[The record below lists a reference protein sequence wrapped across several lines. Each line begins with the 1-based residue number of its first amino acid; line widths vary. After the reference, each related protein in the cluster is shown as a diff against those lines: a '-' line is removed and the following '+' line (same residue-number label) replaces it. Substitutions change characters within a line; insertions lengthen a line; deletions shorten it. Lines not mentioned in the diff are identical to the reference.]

1 MLLLFEVFILTLIDT
16 ILDGRYSEIKVSDT
30 KRYRFD
36 KLIFTSIILVALIFS
51 VIVLQSNNY
60 DKSQKVYLNCDSK
73 TPCFNPYYE
82 SNICGTVLELD
93 NYLCT
98 TDVVP
103 SGYVYGTPTP
113 FYIKNFST
121 IIIGFILV
129 GLLVNHFTYNKGV
142 LSSIKKDG
150 DLDVQ

>member
-1 MLLLFEVFILTLIDT
+1 LSLIDT
-16 ILDGRYSEIKVSDT
+16 ILDGRYSEFKISDE
-30 KRYRFD
+30 KKYRFD

-60 DKSQKVYLNCDSK
+60 DKSQKVYLNCNSD

-82 SNICGTVLELD
+82 SNICGTVLESD

-103 SGYVYGTPTP
+103 SGYTYGTPSP

-121 IIIGFILV
+121 IIFGVLLA
-129 GLLVNHFTYNKGV
+129 GLLVNHFAYNKGV
-142 LSSIKKDG
+142 LKNLKRDG
-150 DLDVQ
+150 DIDVQ